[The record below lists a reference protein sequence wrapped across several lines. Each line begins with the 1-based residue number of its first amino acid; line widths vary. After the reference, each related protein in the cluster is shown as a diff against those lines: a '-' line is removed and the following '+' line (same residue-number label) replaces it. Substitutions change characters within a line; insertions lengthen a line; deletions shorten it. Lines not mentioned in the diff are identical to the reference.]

1 MQKRLICVFMSVW
14 KCYKCLVVILIPEP
28 MGSVF
33 PGWGDLDRVPELNG
47 YTWDRKQRVSKWR
60 DSVKWE
66 ANQELYPHFQIIGF
80 SGAVSAQCYK
90 LYALE
95 KF

>member
-1 MQKRLICVFMSVW
+1 MPCGHSDSRINGVGIPRMGRLGHRARTQW
-14 KCYKCLVVILIPEP
+14 LH
-28 MGSVF
+28 MG
-33 PGWGDLDRVPELNG
+33 PKAE
-47 YTWDRKQRVSKWR
+47 RVSKWR

-66 ANQELYPHFQIIGF
+66 INQELYPHFQTTEL

-90 LYALE
+90 SYALE